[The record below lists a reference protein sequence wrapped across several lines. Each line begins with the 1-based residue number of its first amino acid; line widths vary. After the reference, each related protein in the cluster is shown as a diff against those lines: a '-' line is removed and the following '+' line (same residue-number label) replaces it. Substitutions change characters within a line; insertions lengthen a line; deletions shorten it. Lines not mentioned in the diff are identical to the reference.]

1 MASKSMEVSTQGC
14 KHLQEH
20 LIYWTDKKQAS
31 AKLSESNDGEPVV
44 QMASIDIGQTASVGN
59 APMKKSIGS
68 LTMIALC
75 FNICNSWAGLNASF
89 QLALLQGGPA
99 TLLYGMFITGSA
111 YMAIA
116 LTIGELSSV
125 YPTAGGQ
132 YHFVSILA
140 PKRYN
145 RGLSYTCGILGSLSW
160 IAIGAAIM
168 VIPSSQI
175 TALAA
180 FYHPQFEVKLWH
192 KFLIYEAF
200 GVVVIVYNIFALQE
214 LPRTHDIG
222 CK

>member
-1 MASKSMEVSTQGC
+1 MQ
-14 KHLQEH
+14 
-20 LIYWTDKKQAS
+20 
-31 AKLSESNDGEPVV
+31 
-44 QMASIDIGQTASVGN
+44 
-59 APMKKSIGS
+59 KSIGA

-75 FNICNSWAGLNASF
+75 FNICNSWAGLSASF

-99 TLLYGMFITGSA
+99 TLLYGMMVTGSA

-116 LTIGELSSV
+116 ITIGELASV

-140 PKRYN
+140 PKRFN
-145 RGLSYTCGILGSLSW
+145 RGLSYICGILANFSW

-175 TALAA
+175 TAIAA
-180 FYHPQFEVKLWH
+180 FYHEGYEPKAWH

-200 GVVVIVYNIFALQE
+200 GIIVVIYNILALKK

-222 CK
+222 CEFGRSCIHTRVC